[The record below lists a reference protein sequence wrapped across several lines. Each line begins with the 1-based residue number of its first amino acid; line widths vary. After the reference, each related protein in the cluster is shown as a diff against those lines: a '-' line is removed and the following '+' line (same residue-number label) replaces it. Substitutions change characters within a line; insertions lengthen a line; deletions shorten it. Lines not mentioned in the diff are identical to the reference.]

1 MASRR
6 NEGIQVRHA
15 RGCPGRDDGRC
26 RCTPRYQA
34 QVWSPREHKRISRTF
49 PTLAAA
55 KSWRH
60 DAAVALRQGSLRAGD
75 GRTVKQA
82 WDEWEGAAKSGLV
95 MNRSGDPY
103 KPSALRGY
111 EQGMRLRVLPVLG
124 SEKLNDVRRSDVQ
137 RLVNRMM
144 AEGAKPSTIRNALM
158 PLRAIYRYALTLDEV
173 GVNPTTGVQL
183 PAVRG
188 RRERIA
194 SPTEAATLIAA
205 LPAADQALWATAMY
219 AGLRA
224 GELQALPDELV
235 DLDRNVIQVHWSWD
249 PKAGRVTPKSRAGRR
264 TVPIPK
270 ILRHHLAAHRL
281 ARHGRGG
288 LFFGR
293 PDGRPFSNQAY
304 SQRAARKWGA
314 AELEPIGLHDCR
326 HTFASLM
333 IAAGLNAKALSTFMG
348 NSSITI
354 TLDRYG
360 HLFPGSE
367 EEAADLLDA
376 YLDRQTVGAR

>member
-1 MASRR
+1 MPARR

-26 RCTPRYQA
+26 RCAPRYQA

-60 DAAVALRQGSLRAGD
+60 DAAVALHQGTLQAGH
-75 GRTVKQA
+75 GRTIQQA

-111 EQGMRLRVLPVLG
+111 EQAMRLRVLPVLG
-124 SEKLNDVRRSDVQ
+124 PEKLNDIRRSDVQ

-144 AEGAKPSTIRNALM
+144 AQGVKPSTIRNALM

-173 GVNPTTGVQL
+173 GVNPTTGIQL

-194 SPTEAATLIAA
+194 SPTEAASLIAA
-205 LPAADQALWATAMY
+205 LPPADQAVWATAMY

-224 GELQALPDELV
+224 GELQALPDELI
-235 DLDRNVIQVHWSWD
+235 DLERNVIRVHWSWD
-249 PKAGRVTPKSRAGRR
+249 PRPEGSRQEPGRP
-264 TVPIPK
+264 
-270 ILRHHLAAHRL
+270 AHRADPEDPAPPPGRAPPRPPRPRRPVL
-281 ARHGRGG
+281 RPHDRPAVLQPGPQPARRARLGG
-288 LFFGR
+288 SEARADR
-293 PDGRPFSNQAY
+293 PAQVSTHIRITDDRRR
-304 SQRAARKWGA
+304 SQRQGA
-314 AELEPIGLHDCR
+314 VDVHGSRVDHDHPR
-326 HTFASLM
+326 PLRPPVPR
-333 IAAGLNAKALSTFMG
+333 L
-348 NSSITI
+348 
-354 TLDRYG
+354 
-360 HLFPGSE
+360 
-367 EEAADLLDA
+367 
-376 YLDRQTVGAR
+376 